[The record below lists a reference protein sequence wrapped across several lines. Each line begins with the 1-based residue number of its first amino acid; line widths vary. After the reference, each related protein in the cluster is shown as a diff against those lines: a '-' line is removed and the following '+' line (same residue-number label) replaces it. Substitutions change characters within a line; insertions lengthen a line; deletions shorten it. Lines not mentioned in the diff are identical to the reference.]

1 MDWQSV
7 HVHETEEVSAI
18 SQGRF
23 RTRTG
28 AEVRRG
34 GHQCRQLVC
43 NMGFYILNLPGTKR
57 VRLPTHRL
65 ISLPPS
71 SAQLMS
77 SSTAFSL
84 LSSAVDDIVLSNES
98 VGVDVHSWAVT
109 EFDVAGDVLV
119 EVGEEGLLATD
130 VV

>member
-1 MDWQSV
+1 MYSKSV
-7 HVHETEEVSAI
+7 GDDLLQELE
-18 SQGRF
+18 
-23 RTRTG
+23 

-34 GHQCRQLVC
+34 GAAAEATRAEYGLSY
-43 NMGFYILNLPGTKR
+43 MNLPGTKR